1 MNAELPYLKRIADAL
16 KRLSANGWGSASSS
30 SSSGTGSSA
39 SSASLSGAVNTA
51 DINGKV
57 MGALTET
64 ETVEEATVTRSIYDV
79 ASEEIIATLHDALFV
94 SETQEGVTTEK
105 SVLQAIREDIEAINT
120 SSENTSS

>member
-16 KRLSANGWGSASSS
+16 KKLSANGWGSASSS

-64 ETVEEATVTRSIYDV
+64 ETVDEATVTRSVYDV
-79 ASEEIIATLHDALFV
+79 AGEEIIATLHDALFI

-120 SSENTSS
+120 SSENSSS

>member
-16 KRLSANGWGSASSS
+16 KKLAVNGWGGTSSS

-57 MGALTET
+57 MDALTQT
-64 ETVEEATVTRSIYDV
+64 ETVDETTVTRSVYDA
-79 ASEEIIATLHDALFV
+79 ASEEIIDTLHDALFI
-94 SETQEGVTTEK
+94 SITQEGVTTEK
-105 SVLQAIREDIEAINT
+105 SVLQAIREDIEAIN
-120 SSENTSS
+120 SQS